1 MTTVDPTRSAL
12 LIMDFQGGI
21 IGRLDDAERSALVAR
36 VSGLRDRARAA
47 GAQIGYV
54 RVALTAEEAAA
65 VPASNKSFSTLAAN
79 AAAYDPEGQG
89 TQVID
94 ELAPADGEIVVRKR
108 RVGAFSTTDLA
119 NQLAARGVDT
129 LVLAGISTSG
139 VVLSTVRDAADHDF
153 GIVVVSDCCNDPN
166 PVAHE
171 ALINEVFPR
180 QADVVTADELSF
192 G

>member
-1 MTTVDPTRSAL
+1 MTTVDPTRTAL

-21 IGRLDDAERSALVAR
+21 IGRLDEAERAALVSR
-36 VSGLRDRARAA
+36 VSNLRDRARAA

-54 RVALTAEEAAA
+54 RVALSAEEAAA
-65 VPASNKSFSTLAAN
+65 VPASNKSFSALAAN
-79 AAAYDPEGQG
+79 AAAFDPDAPE
-89 TQVID
+89 TRVID
-94 ELAPADGEIVVRKR
+94 ELAPAEGEIVVRKR

-119 NQLAARGVDT
+119 DQLAARGVDT
-129 LVLAGISTSG
+129 LVLTGISTSG

-153 GIVVVSDCCNDPN
+153 ALVVVRDCCNDPN

-171 ALINEVFPR
+171 TLINEVFPR
-180 QADVVTADELSF
+180 QADVVTADEVTF

>member
-1 MTTVDPTRSAL
+1 MTTVDPTRSVL
-12 LIMDFQGGI
+12 LIMDFQNGI
-21 IGRLDDAERSALVAR
+21 IGRIDQSERAALVWR
-36 VSGLRDRARAA
+36 VSDLRARARAA

-79 AAAYDPEGQG
+79 AAAYDPDGPG
-89 TQVID
+89 TQVVD
-94 ELAPADGEIVVRKR
+94 ELEPAEGEIVVRKR

-119 NQLAARGVDT
+119 DQLASRGVDT
-129 LVLAGISTSG
+129 LLLAGISTSG

-153 GIVVVSDCCNDPN
+153 GIVVVSDCCNDPR
-166 PVAHE
+166 PEVHDV
-171 ALINEVFPR
+171 LINEVFPR
-180 QADVVTADELSF
+180 QAEVVTADQVAF